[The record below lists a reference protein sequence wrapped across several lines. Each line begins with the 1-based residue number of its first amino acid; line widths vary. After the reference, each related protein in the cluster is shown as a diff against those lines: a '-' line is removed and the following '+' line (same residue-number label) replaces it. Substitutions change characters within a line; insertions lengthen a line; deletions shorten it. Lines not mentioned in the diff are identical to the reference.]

1 MLVKTIISLILFFL
15 SNSMVFGNNEN
26 IAEKIYVKHNSLIID
41 NKRITKKF
49 IKKKIVEIEKKNKF
63 STFDFNKFY
72 VSFKRVA
79 NDKDFKKHYDTIPFK
94 NAKCN
99 EIINYV
105 QKCKLL
111 ENIFFENF
119 YNNKT
124 LKKVIFFLDKNLF
137 FEDNTSFKKI
147 KDNNVKNFYM
157 DLIVALLNKNSF
169 RKFQFYHSGSF
180 IMLILD
186 YD

>member
-1 MLVKTIISLILFFL
+1 MLVKTIISLTFFFL
-15 SNSMVFGNNEN
+15 SNSIVFGNDED
-26 IAEKIYVKHNSLIID
+26 IAEKIYIKHNSLIID
-41 NKRITKKF
+41 NKRITK
-49 IKKKIVEIEKKNKF
+49 IL
-63 STFDFNKFY
+63 TLDFNKFY

-79 NDKDFKKHYDTIPFK
+79 SDKNFKKHYDTIPFK

-119 YNNKT
+119 YNKKT
-124 LKKVIFFLDKNLF
+124 LKKTIFFLDKNLF

-147 KDNNVKNFYM
+147 KDNNVKIFYM